1 MLDQAVQRRRREVGE
16 TRSYALTIVALNVYA
31 AISAVV
37 VLRTVLVAFDTTRS
51 IWMGRFVFGLTSR
64 ATDLL
69 EMLPGATREL
79 LGPFTAIDLSMI
91 GLVLLFP
98 LGMVASGGNLRRRR

>member
-1 MLDQAVQRRRREVGE
+1 MLDQAVQRQRRAVGE

-31 AISAVV
+31 AISAVI
-37 VLRTVLVAFDTTRS
+37 VLRTVLVAFDATES
-51 IWMGRFVFGLTSR
+51 IWMGRFVFGPTSR
-64 ATDLL
+64 VTGLL
-69 EMLPGATREL
+69 EVLPGATREV
-79 LGPFTAIDLSMI
+79 LGPFNAIDLSLV